1 MRTIHEIREALGK
14 TGASIIDSHHEAT
27 ASIAAVPEPD
37 KGRYLDRLP
46 FAERRRGIMRE
57 PKTERARESH
67 GAASAAY
74 AAETERYH
82 EELSG
87 RVDYLRG
94 RLFKVEDAGA
104 LSRGTLTTDAKLG
117 AMLELTTVAGNAEL
131 GWAVYVASEQREFG
145 EIRDDYPN
153 IGSYDLKEL
162 DQGCLPTKMPR
173 GRGVCT

>member
-1 MRTIHEIREALGK
+1 M
-14 TGASIIDSHHEAT
+14 
-27 ASIAAVPEPD
+27 
-37 KGRYLDRLP
+37 DRLP

-74 AAETERYH
+74 AAETERCH

-87 RVDYLRG
+87 RVDYLRC

-117 AMLELTTVAGNAEL
+117 ALLELATVAGNAEL
-131 GWAVYVASEQREFG
+131 GWAVYVASEQRG
-145 EIRDDYPN
+145 LGQIIRDDPN
-153 IGSYDLKEL
+153 IGGSCAHKEL
-162 DQGCLPTKMPR
+162 ERGCLPTMLW
-173 GRGVCT
+173 GGGVRT